1 MRVLVIGGTNFIGPP
16 TIEMLAAKGHEVT
29 VFHRGR
35 HEVQFSADVRHVH
48 SPYASMPVRHVPE
61 SLADP
66 PPEVVLYMVPVGEED
81 AVAVMSRFHGVARRI
96 VGISSGDVYRAYGR
110 LTGIEPGPP
119 DPIPLTEDAPLRE
132 VLYPHRAPEA
142 GPEDWTFHYEKILVE
157 RVLQGDSELPS
168 TILRLPAVY
177 GPGDPN
183 HRLRPYVLRMY
194 DRRPRIPLASSL
206 ASWRW
211 THGYVDNVAHAIAL
225 AVTSPDAAGRVY
237 NVGEELAPTAGER
250 VQRLGTTV
258 GWRGKVTSIRLDA
271 EHLPPHLR
279 PPYDLK
285 QNLVMDTRRIREEL
299 GYKEIVSE
307 DDGLRRTA
315 VWEWTQPSVEG
326 DPTPEEYAVEE
337 SL

>member
-183 HRLRPYVLRMY
+183 HRLRPHVLRMY

-211 THGYVDNVAHAIAL
+211 THGYVDNIAHAIAL

-258 GWRGKVTSIRLDA
+258 GWRGKVTSIRLAA